1 MNNQMVHTLLLKK
14 SPQSQ
19 WKCQN
24 QLVQND
30 KMVFMMPIQIKYLF
44 TRFAIKETK
53 FSNNVHMMSWKW
65 LFIG

>member
-53 FSNNVHMMSWKW
+53 FSNNVHMMS
-65 LFIG
+65 